1 MAGNP
6 AEPGYE
12 LFKLFQDIREL
23 QAAVKRLE
31 QTPAA
36 VYVERA
42 TVYSYT
48 SGTQCVIQYPSG
60 TLRNAAFLTGYTPT
74 VGHVV
79 EVFNM
84 PGRVFILKPSQ

>member
-12 LFKLFQDIREL
+12 LLKILRNIDDL

-31 QTPAA
+31 QVPAP

-60 TLRNAAFLTGYTPT
+60 TLRNAAFLTGYIP
-74 VGHVV
+74 VAGHAV